1 MAIEIRDFS
10 SIICG
15 FTIKVKV
22 TKGEMFV
29 LLKFDQAVSTRYATV
44 IYLLVRS
51 VLGISLAPKS
61 QSFLNDS
68 YIKLAKDITKS
79 KYELDSSEP
88 EHFKIKLK

>member
-29 LLKFDQAVSTRYATV
+29 PPSNLIKQYQHDMQLLC
-44 IYLLVRS
+44 IYW
-51 VLGISLAPKS
+51 
-61 QSFLNDS
+61 
-68 YIKLAKDITKS
+68 
-79 KYELDSSEP
+79 
-88 EHFKIKLK
+88 